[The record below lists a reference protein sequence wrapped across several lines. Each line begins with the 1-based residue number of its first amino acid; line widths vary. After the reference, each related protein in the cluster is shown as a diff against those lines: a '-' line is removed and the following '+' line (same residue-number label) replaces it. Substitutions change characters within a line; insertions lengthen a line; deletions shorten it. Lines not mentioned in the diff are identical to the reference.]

1 MVVQVRW
8 IKGLFHL
15 MLLLRAAAAETTQ
28 LVREGDKAMLT
39 CGNLKE
45 NPAKCGGTTWTFT
58 AAGTRTNQEL
68 VTLGRV
74 KEIRQLRISL
84 SEDCSLLIPEVR
96 AEDAGLYAC
105 QQFRSGVEQQP
116 DAPVYLTVVTL
127 TAQVKADYVELTCC
141 VFTYKT
147 CSHKVTWFFNEVQ
160 MKKGTGLVLTS
171 QNSCSATANVMT
183 CHEYWKRNTLLT
195 CQVQYDQVVKTF
207 PLRAPDVA
215 SAETTTTVSTR
226 TADDS
231 APLRDFWWF
240 FIIIAAIFVV
250 FLVVV
255 VIVVKKKQTKAV
267 EKNCNDGRNT
277 HSAVTHSSPEI
288 SQDKRDAEDPVS
300 YATII
305 FRSPPRAQGQRKNSD
320 GGKVIY
326 TTLKSVPSDPSI

>member
-15 MLLLRAAAAETTQ
+15 MLLLRAAAETTQ

-45 NPAKCGGTTWTFT
+45 NPAKCG
-58 AAGTRTNQEL
+58 
-68 VTLGRV
+68 V
-74 KEIRQLRISL
+74 
-84 SEDCSLLIPEVR
+84 
-96 AEDAGLYAC
+96 
-105 QQFRSGVEQQP
+105 
-116 DAPVYLTVVTL
+116 

-183 CHEYWKRNTLLT
+183 RHEYWKRNTLLT

-207 PLRAPDVA
+207 PLRAPGVA

-231 APLRDFWWF
+231 APLR
-240 FIIIAAIFVV
+240 
-250 FLVVV
+250 
-255 VIVVKKKQTKAV
+255 AV